1 MENYWWIWMLVAAFF
16 VVAEVFTAGFF
27 MLWFGI
33 GAAIAGLLALVGL
46 GLVWQLVFFVAV
58 STALF
63 LFSRQFAERV
73 SAKQPPGIGADRFV
87 GQTAVVLEEINP
99 HKNTGRI
106 RVGQDEWR
114 AYSDDGKP
122 IAVDKA
128 VKVIRVDGTRLVVQ
142 VLQEGV

>member
-1 MENYWWIWMLVAAFF
+1 MENYWWIWMIVAAFF

-33 GAAIAGLLALVGL
+33 GAGIAGLLALLGL
-46 GLVWQLVFFVAV
+46 GVVWQLVFFVAI

-63 LFSRQFAERV
+63 IGSRQFAERV
-73 SAKQPPGIGADRFV
+73 TGKQPPGIGADRFV

-99 HKNTGRI
+99 MKNTGRI

-114 AYSDDGKP
+114 AYSEDGKTVP
-122 IAVDKA
+122 VEKT
-128 VKVIRVDGTRLVVQ
+128 VKVVRVDGTRLVVQ